1 MREKGGEEKKE
12 RKKRKR
18 EWNEF
23 RGVEERG
30 YRGGQDLILITLD
43 RHECF

>member
-1 MREKGGEEKKE
+1 MSEKGRENKKE

-18 EWNEF
+18 EGDGF

-30 YRGGQDLILITLD
+30 Y
-43 RHECF
+43 

>member
-1 MREKGGEEKKE
+1 MREKGGEKKKE

-18 EWNEF
+18 EGDGF

-30 YRGGQDLILITLD
+30 Y
-43 RHECF
+43 